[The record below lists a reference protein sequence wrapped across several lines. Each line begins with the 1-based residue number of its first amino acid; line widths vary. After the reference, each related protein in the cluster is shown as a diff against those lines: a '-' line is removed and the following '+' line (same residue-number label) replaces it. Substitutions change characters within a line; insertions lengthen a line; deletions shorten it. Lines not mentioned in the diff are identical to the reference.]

1 MTDLP
6 LVQPSTDE
14 EPSDGAVADS
24 PTRRLGNR
32 GLILGILGG
41 IVVLLLIIGAV
52 AWHFL
57 SNESIALKP
66 PALVDG
72 LALDDS
78 ANATQTA
85 DFLRNALAAT
95 IKLDDSVG
103 AVYRDPA
110 SADRDVLFFGG
121 TRLAISP
128 AKDLD
133 QAFSMLDD
141 ASGAVTGLRDVPAG
155 PLGGMMRCGTSTG
168 DGGPMV
174 VCGWADRGSLAI
186 ALFPGRSL
194 DEAAQ
199 LLRDLRGAAEHG

>member
-6 LVQPSTDE
+6 LVQPSTDD
-14 EPSDGAVADS
+14 EPTETGTPA
-24 PTRRLGNR
+24 RRRFGNR
-32 GLILGILGG
+32 GLVLGILGG

-57 SNESIALKP
+57 GDQSIALKP
-66 PALVDG
+66 PGSVDG
-72 LALDDS
+72 LTLDDS
-78 ANATQTA
+78 TNATQTA
-85 DFLRNALAAT
+85 EYLRTAVAAK
-95 IKLDDSVG
+95 INLDDSVG

-110 SADRDVLFFGG
+110 NADHDVLFFGG
-121 TRLAISP
+121 TRLTISP

-133 QAFSMLDD
+133 QAFSLLNDS
-141 ASGAVTGLRDVPAG
+141 SGAVTGLRDVPAG

-199 LLRDLRGAAEHG
+199 LLRDLRAATEHG